1 MSISGIACVMS
12 APPSRWSPY
21 QPASTSTYSRPN
33 SAAKSMKWRNVSLFM
48 PAFHGTFGTT
58 GPLHQS
64 QATLPGLIHEVSPIS
79 LGSARLVRIVDS
91 TRSPGFAPSMSTRQG
106 ETRGRAPRTT
116 MSGCEGSGA
125 SFVTSVGWRES
136 FPPSTRAKC
145 RPDHFR
151 RLASASATT
160 RPSPASIVSGGPTI
174 DSGLMPRSGMGTNS
188 RSLLVVNDASCST
201 QALWSARKRKRVS
214 SETTST
220 RSRPG
225 CCGST

>member
-1 MSISGIACVMS
+1 
-12 APPSRWSPY
+12 
-21 QPASTSTYSRPN
+21 
-33 SAAKSMKWRNVSLFM
+33 M

-91 TRSPGFAPSMSTRQG
+91 TRSPGFAPSMRTRQG
-106 ETRGRAPRTT
+106 ETSGRAPRTT
-116 MSGCEGSGA
+116 TSGAEGSGA

-136 FPPSTRAKC
+136 FPPSTRAKW

-160 RPSPASIVSGGPTI
+160 SPLPASMVSGGPTI
-174 DSGLMPRSGMGTNS
+174 DSGLIPRRDIGTNS
-188 RSLLVVNDASCST
+188 RSLLVVNDASWRT
-201 QALWSARKRKRVS
+201 HALWSARKRKRVS

-220 RSRPG
+220 RSRPA
-225 CCGST
+225 CFGST